1 MSHNLPSPSLPVPSW
16 SAKMEASREYR
27 ETPAT
32 PLTLT
37 LPLWSLN
44 LNWLNELPIWEA
56 LVTAYWCVH
65 RTPVCAPNGG
75 DKIPSLVVCFPFSFL
90 FCPSSASLHFCP
102 TTSLAQS
109 TQKFNKLLHR
119 HWSLSHTNI
128 CMGVGGG
135 GGSKAVRWRCCL
147 FISVEKRSCRW
158 WELDLWSLAAS

>member
-1 MSHNLPSPSLPVPSW
+1 MQMWRGWHRVPVLLSVELTGLDKGFFLWWEPAVSLPLIRLHSGRQHVTQSPIPFPPGPIW
-16 SAKMEASREYR
+16 STKMEASREYR

-90 FCPSSASLHFCP
+90 FLSLLCFSSF
-102 TTSLAQS
+102 
-109 TQKFNKLLHR
+109 
-119 HWSLSHTNI
+119 LSNYLSRTI
-128 CMGVGGG
+128 YT
-135 GGSKAVRWRCCL
+135 K
-147 FISVEKRSCRW
+147 IQ
-158 WELDLWSLAAS
+158 